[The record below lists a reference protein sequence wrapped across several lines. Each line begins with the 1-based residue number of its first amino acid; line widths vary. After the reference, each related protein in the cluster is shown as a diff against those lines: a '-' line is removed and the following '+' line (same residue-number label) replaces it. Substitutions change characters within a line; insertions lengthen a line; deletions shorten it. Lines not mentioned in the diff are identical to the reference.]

1 MNEELKEIKIVSVE
15 ELDKVLSKYFDEKNK
30 ENEKN
35 FFDELDKILSKY
47 FTTLEDEKELKEKTL
62 NSENEIFEKIDGLK
76 DSINY
81 NNNQFH
87 FFIVISLLIFF
98 TVLFYKFIRKFI

>member
-1 MNEELKEIKIVSVE
+1 MNEQINEIKVVSVE

-35 FFDELDKILSKY
+35 FFDEVDKILSKY
-47 FTTLEDEKELKEKTL
+47 FVALEDQEQFEER
-62 NSENEIFEKIDGLK
+62 NVISDNEIIEKIDGLK

-81 NNNQFH
+81 NNNQFY

>member
-1 MNEELKEIKIVSVE
+1 MNEELNEIKIVSVD

-35 FFDELDKILSKY
+35 FFDEMDKLLSKY
-47 FTTLEDEKELKEKTL
+47 FITLEDEKELKEK
-62 NSENEIFEKIDGLK
+62 SIISDNEIIEKMDSLK
-76 DSINY
+76 ESINY

>member
-1 MNEELKEIKIVSVE
+1 MNEELKEIKIVSVD

-35 FFDELDKILSKY
+35 FFDEMDKLLSKY
-47 FTTLEDEKELKEKTL
+47 FITLEDEKELKEKTL
-62 NSENEIFEKIDGLK
+62 NSENEIVEKMNSLKESID
-76 DSINY
+76 Y
-81 NNNQFH
+81 NNHQFY
-87 FFIVISLLIFF
+87 FFIVISLLIFC